1 MKKACYIFLPV
12 LILAVL
18 VACGDPKKPK
28 DGDEP
33 GKTKAPQNMSY
44 SIVATYPHDTS
55 SFTEGLLFYKGE
67 LYEGT
72 GEKGK
77 SKIVKV
83 DLKTGKHLKSVA
95 LDDQYF
101 GEGIV
106 IVNDTIYQL
115 TYTEEIGFKY
125 SLKDFKKVGE
135 FKFASKQGWGMT
147 FDGTHII
154 ASDGSSRLYFY
165 EPSTFTLKKTVDV
178 IDGSSP
184 AFNLNELEYING
196 YIYANHW
203 QTAYIYKIDP
213 ANGQIVAKADLSE
226 LLNRV
231 QQKYPNIEP
240 GMNGI
245 AYDSASKKIYVTGKN
260 WPELYEVQFGQ

>member
-1 MKKACYIFLPV
+1 MKRAHFYILTGFLQVAFAACNGP
-12 LILAVL
+12 
-18 VACGDPKKPK
+18 DKPAD
-28 DGDEP
+28 DGN
-33 GKTKAPQNMSY
+33 GKTKVPQNMSY
-44 SIVATYPHDTS
+44 AIVAAYPHDTS

-72 GEKGK
+72 GQKRQ
-77 SKIVKV
+77 SRILKV
-83 DLKTGKHLKSVA
+83 DLRTGKILKSLSVGN
-95 LDDQYF
+95 DYF

-115 TYTEEIGFKY
+115 TYQEKIGFKY
-125 SLKDFKKVGE
+125 SINDFKKVGE
-135 FKFASKQGWGMT
+135 FKFAANEGWGMT
-147 FDGTHII
+147 YDGTHII

-165 EPSTFTLKKTVDV
+165 EPSRFTLKKTIDV
-178 IDGSSP
+178 IDGASP

-203 QTAYIYKIDP
+203 QTGYISKIDP
-213 ANGQIVAKADLSE
+213 ATGQIIAKADMSD

-231 QQKYPNIEP
+231 LQKNPNLEP

-245 AYDSASKKIYVTGKN
+245 AYDSATKKIYVTGKN